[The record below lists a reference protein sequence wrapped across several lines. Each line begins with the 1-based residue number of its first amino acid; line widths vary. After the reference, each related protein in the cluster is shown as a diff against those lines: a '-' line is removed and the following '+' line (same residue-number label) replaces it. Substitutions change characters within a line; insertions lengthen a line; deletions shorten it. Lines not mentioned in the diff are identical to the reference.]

1 MKAKLYDD
9 NRVAEIVDC
18 NDVDRICNS
27 CDRNSCYVEV
37 HMRDHT
43 TKLCDD
49 FVFMLEGEED

>member
-9 NRVAEIVDC
+9 NRVIEIVDC
-18 NDVDRICNS
+18 NDVDSICNP
-27 CDRNSCYVEV
+27 CDLSSYIEV
-37 HMRDHT
+37 HMRDHS

>member
-9 NRVAEIVDC
+9 NRVIEIVDC
-18 NDVDRICNS
+18 NDVDRICNP
-27 CDRNSCYVEV
+27 CDDSSFIEV
-37 HMRDHT
+37 HMRDHS